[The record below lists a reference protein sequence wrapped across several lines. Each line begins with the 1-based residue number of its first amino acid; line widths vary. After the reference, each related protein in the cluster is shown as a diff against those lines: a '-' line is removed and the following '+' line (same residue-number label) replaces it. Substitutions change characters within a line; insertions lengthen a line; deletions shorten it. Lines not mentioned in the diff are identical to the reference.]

1 MVGNSDK
8 CKVPV
13 ETFLTFGVYGWDPD
27 VVILFYFIFFF
38 SWDSF
43 SVVLPCAVF
52 YIVRLSKGL

>member
-27 VVILFYFIFFF
+27 VVILFYFILFFF
-38 SWDSF
+38 M
-43 SVVLPCAVF
+43 
-52 YIVRLSKGL
+52 R